1 MKRTL
6 STFAPT
12 VVSGILLFLAFPA
25 MHLDFFAWFALV
37 PLILQSKNRTPG
49 LTAAHFFLAGW
60 IFHTLAL
67 QWLSTNIYWA
77 GGWALI
83 GYQLMCLALSVYWA
97 LAGFIWKWI
106 TERNARIGTVIPL
119 VLIWGTMEYLQSVL
133 FTGFGWSAIAH
144 SQTTNPM
151 VLQWASLGGFVLIGM
166 IVIAVN
172 ALLAEL
178 FAQPAKRAQTLAII
192 VAILAVVHGAGYAML
207 GTPTFDES
215 PLRVGIVQ
223 PSTPLQMKWD
233 QEYKVPL
240 VEDAALKSRLLAQT
254 AEVDLFVW
262 PEAQVMTDIT
272 SPTIA
277 STLSSLVNDTQ
288 ADLFT
293 GAQRTDGIR
302 YFNSSYLIQPN
313 GNFNTFYDKM
323 HLAPYGEYVPF
334 SEHLPF
340 LGRIIPSMSDQ
351 TPGDTRKVFESHGRK
366 LGPLICFEVLFSPMA
381 HDLRRDGADVLTVI
395 TNLGWFGHSN
405 AASQEIAIAKMR
417 AVETRLP
424 LIHASNSGISGVID
438 PYGNLTRLNRFIDH
452 NGVVYNVN
460 EELTAYDTI
469 NMRLAGAIA
478 VPQPAKHPVPLAPHY
493 FPWLACGACLVV
505 IGIALVGKSQA
516 PDKSSKGS

>member
-1 MKRTL
+1 MKRIL
-6 STFAPT
+6 STLGPT
-12 VVSGILLFLAFPA
+12 FLSGILLFLAFPA
-25 MHLDFFAWFALV
+25 MHLDFLAWFALV
-37 PLILQSKNRTPG
+37 PLLLQSKHRTPG
-49 LTAAHFFLAGW
+49 LTAAHFFVVGW

-67 QWLSTNIYWA
+67 QWLATNIFWA

-119 VLIWGTMEYLQSVL
+119 VLIWGTMETLQSIL

-151 VLQWASLGGFVLIGM
+151 LLQWASLGGFVLIGM
-166 IVIAVN
+166 LVIAVN
-172 ALLAEL
+172 ALIVEL
-178 FAQPAKRAQTLAII
+178 FVQAAKRLQTSAII
-192 VAILAVVHGAGYAML
+192 VAILAVVHGLGYAML

-233 QEYKVPL
+233 QQYKVPL
-240 VEDAALKSRLLAQT
+240 MEDAALKSRLLAQT

-262 PEAQVMTDIT
+262 PEAQVMSDIT
-272 SPTIA
+272 SPAIA

-302 YFNSSYLIQPN
+302 HFNSSYFIQPN

-334 SEHLPF
+334 SEQIPF
-340 LGRIIPSMSDQ
+340 LGRIVPSMSDQ
-351 TPGDTRKVFESHGRK
+351 TPGDTHKVFESHDRT

-381 HDLRRDGADVLTVI
+381 YALRQDGADVLIVI

-405 AASQEIAIAKMR
+405 AATQELAIAKLR

-424 LIHASNSGISGVID
+424 VIHASNSGISGVID
-438 PYGNLTRLNRFIDH
+438 AYGNLTMLNRHIDH
-452 NGVVYNVN
+452 NGIMYNVRDD
-460 EELTAYDTI
+460 LTPSETI
-469 NMRLAGAIA
+469 NQRLVGAIA
-478 VPQPAKHPVPLAPHY
+478 VPQPAKHPLPQAPHY
-493 FPWLACGACLVV
+493 FPWLVCAAFLIM
-505 IGIALVGKSQA
+505 IGIALFGKSQA
-516 PDKSSKGS
+516 PDNATKGS

>member
-178 FAQPAKRAQTLAII
+178 FAQPAKRAQTLARKS
-192 VAILAVVHGAGYAML
+192 VV
-207 GTPTFDES
+207 
-215 PLRVGIVQ
+215 
-223 PSTPLQMKWD
+223 
-233 QEYKVPL
+233 
-240 VEDAALKSRLLAQT
+240 
-254 AEVDLFVW
+254 
-262 PEAQVMTDIT
+262 
-272 SPTIA
+272 
-277 STLSSLVNDTQ
+277 
-288 ADLFT
+288 
-293 GAQRTDGIR
+293 
-302 YFNSSYLIQPN
+302 
-313 GNFNTFYDKM
+313 
-323 HLAPYGEYVPF
+323 
-334 SEHLPF
+334 
-340 LGRIIPSMSDQ
+340 
-351 TPGDTRKVFESHGRK
+351 
-366 LGPLICFEVLFSPMA
+366 
-381 HDLRRDGADVLTVI
+381 
-395 TNLGWFGHSN
+395 
-405 AASQEIAIAKMR
+405 
-417 AVETRLP
+417 
-424 LIHASNSGISGVID
+424 
-438 PYGNLTRLNRFIDH
+438 
-452 NGVVYNVN
+452 
-460 EELTAYDTI
+460 
-469 NMRLAGAIA
+469 
-478 VPQPAKHPVPLAPHY
+478 
-493 FPWLACGACLVV
+493 
-505 IGIALVGKSQA
+505 
-516 PDKSSKGS
+516 